1 MTDSSRVLPE
11 EFSARMQHQLGEAFQ
26 LFQESHRTKPSVSI
40 RLNPEKK
47 TDHSGE
53 PVDWCTNGRYLDE
66 RPVFTLDPLFH
77 AGAYYVQEASSM
89 FLEQVFLQLGLTNH
103 PIRILDLSAAPG
115 GKSTHL
121 VNLVHPDSLLV
132 ANEVIRSRASIL
144 AENLTK
150 WGYNN
155 VMVTNNDPVDFQQ
168 LPGFF
173 DVLVVDAPCS
183 GEGLFRKDPEAMKEW
198 SVDQADHCAKRQ
210 RRILEDA
217 WSALKADGILVYC
230 TCTYNVDENETNL
243 QWLHQQHS
251 LESLELSLND
261 SWGIEKNQLGN
272 ITGYRFY
279 PHRVRGEGFFISVLR
294 KTDDQKEVILKTWNK
309 VEQPSKKNFDHLSRW
324 LRLPEQMMFLMHS
337 DYIYTIPKSL
347 RDPVL
352 FLSNRLKIVSVG
364 TTVAQQKGEKLIPE
378 HALALSV
385 QLNKE
390 NIKCYEVSLD
400 EALSYLRK
408 DTLSLNEYTRGHA
421 LVTYQSLPLG
431 WINVLD
437 NRVNNLYP
445 KEWRIRMK
453 AN

>member
-1 MTDSSRVLPE
+1 MTDSSRGLPE

-66 RPVFTLDPLFH
+66 RPVFTLDPSFH

-89 FLEQVFLQLGLTNH
+89 FLEQVFLQLGLANH

-121 VNLVHPDSLLV
+121 VSLVHPDSLLI

-144 AENLTK
+144 SENLTK

-155 VMVTNNDPVDFQQ
+155 VMVTNNAPVDFRN

-198 SVDQADHCAKRQ
+198 SVEQAAYCAKRQ

-217 WSALKADGILVYC
+217 WPSLKSDGILVYC
-230 TCTYNVDENETNL
+230 TCTYNIDENEANL
-243 QWLHQQHS
+243 LWLQEQHS
-251 LESLELSLND
+251 FESLELSVNET
-261 SWGIEKNQLGN
+261 WGIEKIQLGN

-294 KTDDQKEVILKTWNK
+294 KTNTQQEVILKNWNK
-309 VEQPSKKNFDHLSRW
+309 AEQPSKKIIDHITPW
-324 LRLPEQMMFLMHS
+324 LKFPERMMFLVHS
-337 DYIYTIPKSL
+337 EYIYTIPKSL
-347 RDPVL
+347 RDPVS
-352 FLSNRLKIVSVG
+352 FISNRLKIVSVG
-364 TTVAQQKGEKLIPE
+364 TSIAQQKGEKLIPE

-385 QLNKE
+385 QVNQE
-390 NIKCYEVSLD
+390 NIMRNEVSLD

-408 DTLSLNEYTRGHA
+408 ETISLKEYTRGHA
-421 LVTYQSLPLG
+421 LVTYQSLPIG